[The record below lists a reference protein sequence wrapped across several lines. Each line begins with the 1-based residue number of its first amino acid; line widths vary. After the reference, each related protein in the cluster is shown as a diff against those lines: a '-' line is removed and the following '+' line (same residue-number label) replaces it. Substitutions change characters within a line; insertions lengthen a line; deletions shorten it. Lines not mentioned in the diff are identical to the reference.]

1 VPTATNAVKEERFM
15 DLLPAE
21 LRKVLPPL
29 YSQESS
35 AAPVVQAKF
44 FTPDAGWTW
53 LITEGSEQGDGDW
66 LLFGYV
72 IGLEEEW
79 GYFLLSEIVSVRG
92 PLRLTRGTRSL
103 VSAGSHRRS
112 ASSRAATTADRHE

>member
-1 VPTATNAVKEERFM
+1 ME
-15 DLLPAE
+15 LLPEE
-21 LRKVLPPL
+21 LKKSLPPL

-35 AAPVVQAKF
+35 GSPVVHAKF

-53 LITEGSEQGDGDW
+53 FVTEGSEEEDGDW

-79 GYFLLSEIVSVRG
+79 GYFSLSEIASIRG
-92 PLRLTRGTRSL
+92 PLRLPVERDLWFLQAPIDEVLRRERP
-103 VSAGSHRRS
+103 SA
-112 ASSRAATTADRHE
+112 AAGEKGARDER

>member
-1 VPTATNAVKEERFM
+1 M
-15 DLLPAE
+15 DLLPEE
-21 LRKVLPPL
+21 LRKTLSSL

-35 AAPVVQAKF
+35 GAPVVRAKF

-53 LITEGSEQGDGDW
+53 LITEGSERDDGDW

-79 GYFLLSEIVSVRG
+79 GYFLLSEIAGIRG
-92 PLRLTRGTRSL
+92 PLRMPVERDLWFRPGPIDEVRRRERQ
-103 VSAGSHRRS
+103 SAVAHGKGARDER
-112 ASSRAATTADRHE
+112 

>member
-1 VPTATNAVKEERFM
+1 M
-15 DLLPAE
+15 DLLPEE
-21 LRKVLPPL
+21 LRKALPPL

-35 AAPVVQAKF
+35 SSPVAFAKL

-53 LITEGSEQGDGDW
+53 LITEGSEEEGGDW

-79 GYFLLSEIVSVRG
+79 GYFSLSEIADIRG
-92 PLRLTRGTRSL
+92 PLRLPVERDLWFHPGPIDEVLRR
-103 VSAGSHRRS
+103 VRPSA
-112 ASSRAATTADRHE
+112 AAGREGARDER